1 MFASYYPT
9 YCGKLIICYC
19 YFVKLFAKLKFRE
32 DELRCLHAVTFLTSK
47 NEKERERE
55 SRIKQAWL
63 SRNVEK
69 RE

>member
-32 DELRCLHAVTFLTSK
+32 DELRRFHAVTFLTSN
-47 NEKERERE
+47 NEKERE
-55 SRIKQAWL
+55 S
-63 SRNVEK
+63 V
-69 RE
+69 